1 MERRR
6 HITQWLSTLLANS
19 YWLFLG
25 NTPIYQGPLKT
36 VCFPGLNCYSC
47 PAAAFACPVG
57 ALQNFATTLRMGLP
71 FGHFGAY
78 IIGLLGLT
86 GTLLG
91 RIPCGWLCPFGFL
104 QEWIYRIPTKK
115 LGLPRA
121 LRFGPYVFL
130 IFFVLLLP
138 ALIVDESGYGSLWF
152 CKYICPAGT
161 LEAGLP
167 LMLLAPDLRQMIGAL
182 FFNKI
187 ILLVIILGLCVFI
200 SRFFCRVVCPL
211 GAIYGLFNKTSF
223 IRLEFHERACVN
235 CKACFK
241 ICPTGV
247 SFFNGADSI
256 NTHACIR
263 CMKCYSICPS
273 DAVSIS
279 IGSMKSKTITQDN
292 TARTTP

>member
-6 HITQWLSTLLANS
+6 SISQLLSTLLANS

-25 NTPIYQGPLKT
+25 NTPIYQGPFKM
-36 VCFPGLNCYSC
+36 VCSPGLNCYSC

-57 ALQNFATTLRMGLP
+57 AIQNFTTTLRMGLP
-71 FGHFGAY
+71 AGHFGAY
-78 IIGLLGLT
+78 IIGFLGLI
-86 GTLLG
+86 GTFIG
-91 RIPCGWLCPFGFL
+91 RMPCGWLCPFGLL
-104 QEWIYRIPTKK
+104 QEWLYRIPSAK
-115 LGLPRA
+115 LNLPRPF
-121 LRFGPYVFL
+121 RFGPYVFL
-130 IFFVLLLP
+130 ILFVFLLP
-138 ALIVDESGYGSLWF
+138 ALLIDESGYGSSWF

-167 LMLLAPDLRQMIGAL
+167 LMFLTPDLRQMIGAL

-187 ILLVIILGLCVFI
+187 ILLFLILILCVHI

-211 GAIYGLFNKTSF
+211 GAIYGTFNKTSW
-223 IRLEFHERACVN
+223 LQLKFHKHNCVT

-247 SFFNGADSI
+247 SFFDDTDSI

-263 CMKCYSICPS
+263 CMKCYSICPA
-273 DAVSIS
+273 DAIS
-279 IGSMKSKTITQDN
+279 IQLGNKSSENAIPLEKVN
-292 TARTTP
+292 YNP